1 MARTGRDFFSKKT
14 WSQLSPLIGLQLL
27 WLISFQFLGLHTV
40 YSLMVLAFALIMFFW
55 IRHRLSE
62 QQKIEL
68 QLQATVI
75 TMFTLSLGL
84 SPLYLESGTVL
95 RFALL
100 AFSLPAAFTLG
111 YLVINIF
118 KLDREKLF
126 YWMMHGFSLYVLVNI
141 VLTIFYYAPFYRFL
155 YVGQVIYV
163 NGEVYSV
170 IQEVKWLIGLRVV
183 EIDVMYMNFY
193 LTLLWMPAVAHILK
207 RFMRQPL
214 KQNHWWMLPTIVAS
228 LGVLL
233 LPTWLPLILALLFG
247 LLGWVILLWPRWS
260 QRYPKFTSR
269 LLKTGFS
276 FIAIMVGLFLIDT
289 VNLFGIASWI
299 KQFRPFSIVLDYR
312 TIEAYQSVLRTFP
325 TYLFGGF
332 APIIVQGQYL
342 VSTQSL
348 VFDALHQ
355 GGIFAF
361 TGLVLMGY
369 FFIRHVIGFGKQ
381 VKRSS
386 EMALILVLVAFMFWQ
401 TFMTQLYPYI
411 REENV
416 WTSRLIFDEPL
427 WLLLMFFMGTMV
439 IIPTKTVANVPKPIQ
454 ETRPHIKTPQ
464 STSRRRRV
472 VKDQ

>member
-1 MARTGRDFFSKKT
+1 
-14 WSQLSPLIGLQLL
+14 
-27 WLISFQFLGLHTV
+27 
-40 YSLMVLAFALIMFFW
+40 MVLAFALIMFFW

-369 FFIRHVIGFGKQ
+369 FFIRHVIGFRKQ